1 MRPKMTLNFAW
12 HYGNSLYE
20 IKFHADKPKSSINF
34 STVAFF
40 SIKCDHMLLLDFT
53 TEENNYSSQE
63 YESTIL
69 EASNKNL

>member
-1 MRPKMTLNFAW
+1 MTLNFAW

-40 SIKCDHMLLLDFT
+40 F
-53 TEENNYSSQE
+53 N
-63 YESTIL
+63 
-69 EASNKNL
+69 